1 MKKVA
6 NILYTISFILAI
18 VSVVILAFSGIGFIA
33 CSQNTDF
40 IQQIVDKQIIKINGN
55 PATFEEAQLF
65 VLIYGVV
72 FIILGLYE
80 IAVAVVVKLAK
91 KQVESD
97 KKGLH
102 IATIV
107 LGACGGGVLPL
118 LAGVFALV
126 AQSQQKSEQ
135 LDIKNRL
142 ES

>member
-1 MKKVA
+1 MKKAA

-18 VSVVILAFSGIGFIA
+18 IAAVLLLLLGIGFVA
-33 CSQNTDF
+33 YSQNAEF
-40 IQQIVDKQIIKINGN
+40 VQQIVDKQIIKINGN

-65 VLIYGVV
+65 VLIYGIV
-72 FIILGLYE
+72 FIVLGLYE

-107 LGACGGGVLPL
+107 LGACGGGILPL
-118 LAGVFALV
+118 LGGVFALV
-126 AQSQQKSEQ
+126 GQAQQPKV
-135 LDIKNRL
+135 L
-142 ES
+142 EE